1 MPFGFFFD
9 PTYVLLIPALIFA
22 LWAQWKVQKTYAKYS
37 KVRAANGRTG
47 REIAS
52 AIMARN
58 GVTDVSIEWLSSVIT
73 LDPGDVYQAFL
84 YAYAYRTSDS
94 TTPAAALVYPSE
106 TGATRPTRLRI
117 RTETGPPGAQ
127 IVALGLPVQSVLD
140 ELTTGRPG
148 PLLSDL
154 GNRLTAMFGLD
165 IA

>member
-58 GVTDVSIEWLSSVIT
+58 GVTDVSIEEVGGT
-73 LDPGDVYQAFL
+73 
-84 YAYAYRTSDS
+84 
-94 TTPAAALVYPSE
+94 
-106 TGATRPTRLRI
+106 
-117 RTETGPPGAQ
+117 
-127 IVALGLPVQSVLD
+127 
-140 ELTTGRPG
+140 
-148 PLLSDL
+148 LSDHYDPRSKTV
-154 GNRLTAMFGLD
+154 RLSTANYRD
-165 IA
+165 SSIASVPAENTSKRSPPKWRKRPSAI

>member
-58 GVTDVSIEWLSSVIT
+58 GVTDVSIEEVVIT
-73 LDPGDVYQAFL
+73 LPVEFNASKRALVQLTSTGALAPGEVEGAKKVLD
-84 YAYAYRTSDS
+84 
-94 TTPAAALVYPSE
+94 AAALTYV
-106 TGATRPTRLRI
+106 AAAAMAALQLIRL
-117 RTETGPPGAQ
+117 
-127 IVALGLPVQSVLD
+127 VLLRD
-140 ELTTGRPG
+140 SR
-148 PLLSDL
+148 
-154 GNRLTAMFGLD
+154 R
-165 IA
+165 